1 MALGKIASFIE
12 GNYRTFQ
19 EEVAGALDNK
29 EYHLLEPGTADNSVK
44 LNTGLANT
52 IGTLHQKL
60 QNSTGE
66 KDDVNVRLLSGSGTT
81 KMIQNAAIAYGA
93 KVMPAAANYARVVT
107 VLATSG
113 SHRVIGRKVS
123 QGAGAAGDVI
133 EVETFIET
141 VVVP

>member
-1 MALGKIASFIE
+1 MALGKHATYVE

-19 EEVAGALDNK
+19 EEVAGALDGK
-29 EYHLLEPGTADNSVK
+29 EYQLVEPGTADNSVK
-44 LNTGLANT
+44 LNTGANP
-52 IGTLHQKL
+52 IGTLHMKL
-60 QNSTGE
+60 QSATGE
-66 KDDVNVRLLSGSGTT
+66 KDDVSVRLLSGSGTT

-93 KVMPAAANYARVVT
+93 KVMPAAANYARVMT
-107 VLATSG
+107 VLGTSG

-123 QGAGAAGDVI
+123 EGGGAAGDVI

>member
-1 MALGKIASFIE
+1 MALGKHAAIIE

-44 LNTGLANT
+44 LNTGLT
-52 IGTLHQKL
+52 PIGTLHQKL
-60 QNSTGE
+60 QNATGE

-93 KVMPAAANYARVVT
+93 FVMPDSTAYTRVKAVPGT
-107 VLATSG
+107 TGTYRA
-113 SHRVIGRKVS
+113 IARKVS
-123 QGAGAAGDVI
+123 QGGGAAGDVI
-133 EVETFIET
+133 EVETTKET
-141 VVVP
+141 IVVP